1 VENHKERL
9 CSYQRGLEGNYQY
22 KIFSRRELE
31 RNLNKR
37 GMMMDAVKVE
47 LTEEN
52 ILEMSDS
59 EKLTFLVKIGF
70 ANRKDLIKVNETLFG
85 NGKAGL
91 CSIITKQG
99 IHINGLWATLIGGG
113 SLIIGI
119 LIKLLVK

>member
-1 VENHKERL
+1 M
-9 CSYQRGLEGNYQY
+9 EGDT
-22 KIFSRRELE
+22 
-31 RNLNKR
+31 
-37 GMMMDAVKVE
+37 MMVDAVKVE

-91 CSIITKQG
+91 CSTITKQG
-99 IHINGLWATLIGGG
+99 LHINGLWATLIGGG
-113 SLIIGI
+113 GIILSL
-119 LIKLLVK
+119 LIYLLEK